1 MGTIFPW
8 IFSFAFVTLG
18 CVVIMIVDYIT
29 KKR

>member
-8 IFSFAFVTLG
+8 FFSFALVITG

>member
-8 IFSFAFVTLG
+8 LFSFAFVVAG
-18 CVVIMIVDYIT
+18 CIIIMIVDQIT

>member
-8 IFSFAFVTLG
+8 IFSFAVVALG
-18 CVVIMIVDYIT
+18 CIVIMIVDYIT

>member
-8 IFSFAFVTLG
+8 MLSFTI
-18 CVVIMIVDYIT
+18 VIGMGIIGMIVDQIT

>member
-8 IFSFAFVTLG
+8 LFVFACVTTL
-18 CVVIMIVDYIT
+18 CIVTMIVDQIT